1 MLGSPRNRWAGA
13 VPIERRCIA
22 PKIMQL
28 CIDVEQDLAKL
39 RGPPSRFIRAGHK
52 LSMVVDRLK
61 QGDFE
66 GVARVEDAER
76 TIAESAGPISAHMCE
91 RSHEVT
97 RPRAGDAT
105 LLRDKVEIA
114 DGLHQA
120 WIGLLL
126 RRDNQGPIG
135 WVSNVLE
142 EVDRWKDASDDP
154 NGARPRDL

>member
-1 MLGSPRNRWAGA
+1 
-13 VPIERRCIA
+13 
-22 PKIMQL
+22 MQL
-28 CIDVEQDLAKL
+28 CIDVEDDFAEL
-39 RGPPSRFIRAGHK
+39 RGPPTRFIRAGHK
-52 LSMVVDRLK
+52 FPMVVDRLE

-66 GVARVEDAER
+66 SFPSVEDAKR
-76 TIAESAGPISAHMCE
+76 TIAEAIGPVSAHMCK

-105 LLRDKVEIA
+105 LFRDKVEIA

-135 WVSNVLE
+135 WVSNVLK

-154 NGARPRDL
+154 NGARPPDL